1 MLNKFV
7 KIHVENENI
16 ITIVAL
22 SKLLLEIST
31 SPSVT
36 VISSK
41 YKIHEYLNQK
51 LKNKKI
57 KKNSNDDNF
66 LLIIN
71 T

>member
-22 SKLLLEIST
+22 SKLLEIST

-51 LKNKKI
+51 LKNKK
-57 KKNSNDDNF
+57 
-66 LLIIN
+66 
-71 T
+71 